1 MPELHDVSPVS
12 IESLS
17 SSSGD
22 EDEFNYNSDDELPAM
37 TFDRLSRKLKS
48 VLHDAELDL
57 ATLPDYD
64 KPYDEHYNVADAKPS
79 LGVAKAIVVEMYEA
93 MHFYREFLMCF
104 HNSPRNSVELIAQ
117 IFHVTEQDN
126 VVVRWSLAVDAY
138 VSRMRD
144 GRMLQVDQHPEDEP
158 DPATV
163 SFVRADSVFNMRNVR
178 TSSHPDL
185 RAARK
190 DEPVEATGASLLE
203 MLTDLQSDLHAGLR
217 MVGIDAPVAWRV
229 LAPRI
234 VYVHHDGTRQ
244 YSA

>member
-1 MPELHDVSPVS
+1 MPELHAESQVS
-12 IESLS
+12 IVSES
-17 SSSGD
+17 SSSD
-22 EDEFNYNSDDELPAM
+22 EDEPDYDSDNELPAM
-37 TFDRLSRKLKS
+37 TFDRLSRKLKG
-48 VLHDAELDL
+48 VLYDAELDL

-64 KPYDEHYNVADAKPS
+64 KPYDEHYIVADAKPC
-79 LGVAKAIVVEMYEA
+79 LRAAKSAVVEMYEA
-93 MHFYREFLMCF
+93 MNFYREFLRCF
-104 HNSPRNSVELIAQ
+104 HNAPRNSAELIAQ

-190 DEPVEATGASLLE
+190 DEPVEATGASLLK

-217 MVGIDAPVAWRV
+217 MVGLEAPVTWRV
-229 LAPRI
+229 LVPRI
-234 VYVHHDGTRQ
+234 VYVQQDGTTQ
-244 YSA
+244 YNA